1 MQATEPY
8 NNEESASRDE
18 GGNALAEISADDNIY
33 DIVNIS
39 NDDNVSDDD
48 NFEEALAGEMVPVK
62 STDEKKIHEIQS
74 TVVNSNNKT
83 EAGSKVEGVNSKKAM
98 ASNSLSQTISTT
110 DSLVEIESL
119 RTQVSVF
126 YSPALWFFKLCVP
139 IQKWYS
145 GCGCGRFWRRPSPP
159 PLRRCPGKSNSRRQ
173 IQTVSFKSKL

>member
-62 STDEKKIHEIQS
+62 RTDEMKIHEIQS
-74 TVVNSNNKT
+74 TVSVVNSNNKT

-98 ASNSLSQTISTT
+98 ASNSLSRTISTT

-126 YSPALWFFKLCVP
+126 NSPVLC
-139 IQKWYS
+139 
-145 GCGCGRFWRRPSPP
+145 
-159 PLRRCPGKSNSRRQ
+159 L
-173 IQTVSFKSKL
+173 

>member
-1 MQATEPY
+1 MEQQRKIKVLQCKMQNAKQDAKTTQNLHTKCKQTLKPQNVKEKDTKLQATEPY

-62 STDEKKIHEIQS
+62 STDEMKIHEIQS

-126 YSPALWFFKLCVP
+126 NSPALWFF
-139 IQKWYS
+139 
-145 GCGCGRFWRRPSPP
+145 
-159 PLRRCPGKSNSRRQ
+159 
-173 IQTVSFKSKL
+173 

>member
-83 EAGSKVEGVNSKKAM
+83 EAGSKVEGANSKKAM

-126 YSPALWFFKLCVP
+126 NSPALCL
-139 IQKWYS
+139 
-145 GCGCGRFWRRPSPP
+145 
-159 PLRRCPGKSNSRRQ
+159 
-173 IQTVSFKSKL
+173 

>member
-62 STDEKKIHEIQS
+62 RTDEMKIHEIQS
-74 TVVNSNNKT
+74 TVSVVNSNNKT

-98 ASNSLSQTISTT
+98 ASNSLSRTISTT

-126 YSPALWFFKLCVP
+126 NSPALCL
-139 IQKWYS
+139 
-145 GCGCGRFWRRPSPP
+145 
-159 PLRRCPGKSNSRRQ
+159 
-173 IQTVSFKSKL
+173 

>member
-62 STDEKKIHEIQS
+62 STDEMKIHEIQS

-126 YSPALWFFKLCVP
+126 YSPALCLWNSVFQFKNGIQVAVVAGFGGALLLLLSAAVLVNP
-139 IQKWYS
+139 ILVD
-145 GCGCGRFWRRPSPP
+145 RF
-159 PLRRCPGKSNSRRQ
+159 KQFHSNQ
-173 IQTVSFKSKL
+173 NF